1 LWAGLDLAPRRFDPN
16 YRRDGFEDALALDP
30 NNLSQGGVTPQEETN
45 AGFSWALS
53 FDMGMKLGERWEL
66 ISGVQYARS
75 TSNSS
80 TNTAINQTPVFSSV
94 LRTQDVLDQES
105 QLRFAPTDLDNNF
118 QFISVPLEAGYQ
130 VLDGKVQLSINAGF
144 AADFFLQNTL
154 SPSDPSLDKITI
166 NPGSSSPYRSVY
178 FNGLLGAQASYE
190 ILPRYSLTLQPQYR
204 VALNRFTKQ
213 SNDFRSF
220 PTSLGIGFGIKYN
233 FK

>member
-1 LWAGLDLAPRRFDPN
+1 
-16 YRRDGFEDALALDP
+16 
-30 NNLSQGGVTPQEETN
+30 
-45 AGFSWALS
+45 
-53 FDMGMKLGERWEL
+53 
-66 ISGVQYARS
+66 
-75 TSNSS
+75 
-80 TNTAINQTPVFSSV
+80 
-94 LRTQDVLDQES
+94 
-105 QLRFAPTDLDNNF
+105 
-118 QFISVPLEAGYQ
+118 